1 MYVAIVDDHTG
12 LREAIA
18 ALLDAAGY
26 PSQGFRSAEEFMGW
40 PDIDQAACLVLDQ
53 RLPGIDGLALQRL
66 LARGGAARP
75 IVFIS
80 AHEDCD
86 PRVPERALREGAVAF
101 FRKPFR
107 DDEFLSAVARA
118 WQTGAE
124 RVLRD
129 AVGRH
134 QPKVQ

>member
-1 MYVAIVDDHTG
+1 MVYVAIVDDHEG

-26 PSQGFRSAEEFMGW
+26 PSRGFGSAEEFMGS
-40 PDIDQAACLVLDQ
+40 PEMGEAACLVLDL
-53 RLPGIDGLALQRL
+53 RLPGIDGLALQRR
-66 LARGGAARP
+66 LARHSASCP

-86 PRVPERALREGAVAF
+86 ARVPARALQDGALAF
-101 FRKPFR
+101 FRKPFGAE
-107 DDEFLSAVARA
+107 EFLGAVKRA
-118 WQTGAE
+118 WRTGAE
-124 RVLRD
+124 PVD

-134 QPKVQ
+134 HPKVQ